1 MANNVDAWIIGLHEL
16 PPNVPRRVMG
26 SAVVV
31 HDPDTDRWTGM
42 SLDQFE
48 REYEW
53 LPEPAVPPIAVGDL
67 GVF

>member
-1 MANNVDAWIIGLHEL
+1 MANNVDAWIVGVHEL
-16 PPNVPRRVMG
+16 PPNVPPRVVG

-53 LPEPAVPPIAVGDL
+53 LPEPAVPLIAVGDL